1 MIHSMHMNRQRSH
14 DRINS
19 LLKVHI
25 EALDGD
31 PKATRT
37 MEALKNVKSDLH
49 GLVDEIFDE
58 LDAIALQE
66 ETDDEAEAAARET
79 RNDA

>member
-1 MIHSMHMNRQRSH
+1 MIHSMHMNRERSNARV
-14 DRINS
+14 DS

-31 PKATRT
+31 PKAART
-37 MEALKNVKSDLH
+37 VEALKNVKSDLH

-58 LDAIALQE
+58 LDAIALQD
-66 ETDDEAEAAARET
+66 ETDAEVEDRA
-79 RNDA
+79 